1 MSEVYLGI
9 GTNLG
14 DRLNN
19 LLDAIRALNKVGVE
33 VKEYSS
39 VYETPPWGFESPEPF
54 YNMVV
59 KAETE
64 LSPGEL
70 LKSIQELEKKL
81 GREKKTVE
89 GYESRIIDIDIL
101 FFDTK
106 VINTDELKIPHAFF
120 HQRLFVLIPLKELN
134 PLFIN
139 ELTGFTVQG
148 HINNCK
154 DKSEVSKAVTNI
166 EFAKKIQETYGL
178 KKK

>member
-14 DRLNN
+14 DRLQI
-19 LLDAIRALNKVGVE
+19 LREAVRGLNEIGVE

-39 VYETPPWGFESPEPF
+39 VYETPPWGFESADAF

-59 KAETE
+59 KAETG
-64 LSPGEL
+64 LSPEEL
-70 LKSIQELEKKL
+70 LRSIQQLERSL
-81 GREKKTVE
+81 GREKKSME

-120 HQRLFVLIPLKELN
+120 HRRLFVLIPLKELN

-139 ELTGFTVQG
+139 ELTGFTLEW

-154 DKSEVSKAVTNI
+154 DQSEIRQVVTNI
-166 EFAKKIQETYGL
+166 EFAKKV
-178 KKK
+178 

>member
-1 MSEVYLGI
+1 MSEVYLGL

-14 DRLNN
+14 ERLTN
-19 LLDAIRALNKVGVE
+19 LLEAVGALSTSGVE
-33 VKEYSS
+33 IKAYSS
-39 VYETPPWGFESPEPF
+39 VYETPPWGFESDDPF

-59 KAETE
+59 KAETD
-64 LSPGEL
+64 LSPHEL
-70 LKSIQELEKKL
+70 LKCIQQLEKTL
-81 GREKKTVE
+81 GREKKSLN

-120 HQRLFVLIPLKELN
+120 HQRLFVLLPLQELN

-139 ELTGFTVQG
+139 ELTGFTVQE

-154 DKSEVSKAVTNI
+154 DNSEIKKVVTNI
-166 EFAKKIQETYGL
+166 EFAKKIQDAYGL

>member
-1 MSEVYLGI
+1 MSEVYLGL

-14 DRLNN
+14 DKLNN
-19 LLDAIRALNKVGVE
+19 LKGAVLALNNCE
-33 VKEYSS
+33 VKINAFSS
-39 VYETPPWGFESPEPF
+39 VYETAPWGFESNDPF

-59 KAETE
+59 KAETN
-64 LSPGEL
+64 LSPEEL
-70 LKSIQELEKKL
+70 LNCIGQLEKTL
-81 GREKKTVE
+81 GREKKSVN

-120 HQRLFVLIPLKELN
+120 HQRLFVLVPLQELN

-139 ELTGFTVQG
+139 ELTGFTIQG

-154 DKSEVSKAVTNI
+154 DKSEIRKVVTNI
-166 EFAKKIQETYGL
+166 EFAKEIQDAYGL